1 MRQPVASSARCGLPA
16 AFAILSTDGVDTPD
30 GKAVA
35 YLQQTVLVV
44 EAVGAT
50 FCRRARREGFHFG
63 ARCKCESA
71 NAVEI
76 QKEFIRN
83 SKGIRKAEC
92 SDWGALFQR
101 EPLIAKM
108 R

>member
-1 MRQPVASSARCGLPA
+1 LGPGAS
-16 AFAILSTDGVDTPD
+16 V
-30 GKAVA
+30 
-35 YLQQTVLVV
+35 
-44 EAVGAT
+44 
-50 FCRRARREGFHFG
+50 
-63 ARCKCESA
+63 
-71 NAVEI
+71 